1 MMIIIIARLKVT
13 VQRDIYTIKRYIS
26 IQLRDRTQQENDIL
40 TGDLLND
47 LSEYFVR
54 QTEEFVC
61 FS

>member
-1 MMIIIIARLKVT
+1 MIIIIARLKVT

-54 QTEEFVC
+54 QIEEFVC